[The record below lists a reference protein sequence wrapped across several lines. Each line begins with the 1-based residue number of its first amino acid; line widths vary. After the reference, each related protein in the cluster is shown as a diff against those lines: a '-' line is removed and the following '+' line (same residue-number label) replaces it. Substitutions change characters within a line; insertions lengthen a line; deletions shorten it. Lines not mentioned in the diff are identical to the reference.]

1 MKSLLISIMGE
12 EAEDIFKSVS
22 VNIITMTETKYDG
35 ESFNKIGALVWAKLR
50 IKCPDVADVLSLMSL
65 TMQVSEDPIDFISRI
80 KEIWHQ
86 ELGDKCNATEW
97 NSGLFYHMFKKG
109 LPDDVQDKLDGIVAM
124 EAKPLAEIQDHIIHF
139 FKKRGSGLEPVC
151 NLQAWTQDSYY
162 QEGDRLLGG
171 VFVVHSEY
179 SSPELTF
186 TEEPKPISCEGFHI
200 RFYRDVLAMVFAT
213 QEINRSPD
221 LLPNITLGFQI
232 FDSCTFQTRAIQGL
246 LEVLTGKQQQVPGYH
261 CSPHSM
267 PLGLVGEILSS
278 TSVPLGRISGLFHF
292 PQISYGSTLSTL
304 SDKLQF
310 PSFLRTVPSSTFQN
324 TALAWLMGYFGW
336 TWIGMIIS
344 DDEVGMVGGQSMK
357 RVIERNGGC
366 VAFMEK
372 VHLSYPRAKILSI
385 VKVSQRHGV
394 KVIILHS
401 PEVHVKMLMEAF
413 YSQNVTDKVFA
424 FSASFTVTLGLFP
437 RQTWPLFN
445 GSLAIVLHFTN
456 MPGFEEF
463 LTHLHPLR
471 DPSDTFIKLFWEK
484 AFNCKWP
491 DTNVTQ
497 VTTNTEKDGRP
508 LPCSENLT
516 LHKMVAHL
524 FELDDLGSTY
534 HTYLAV
540 YALAH
545 ALDSLM
551 KCKPGQGLFFN
562 GECADVNNIQP
573 WQVLHYVR
581 QINVTLNNGAKLY
594 FDVNGDALS
603 AYDILNVQ
611 ILGDD
616 DIRLVKVGR
625 YDSQQGKE
633 VQINTTSILWADHNQ
648 IPRSVCSEKC
658 PPGYRRAPREGQP
671 VCCFECIP
679 CSQGEITSSTDRD
692 ECMKCP
698 DEQWSNEK
706 HDDCVQKVREF
717 LSFEEPLG
725 LTLTIS
731 AVFLTFITCFVLGV
745 FIRYKDTPIVKANN
759 RGLSYLLLTSLM
771 LCFLCSFIFIGL
783 PQTLT
788 CMLRQTVFGVIFSI
802 SVSSVLAKTIVVVIA
817 FKATHPNGQ
826 TRRWL
831 ASKTPN
837 CIVLVSSLI
846 QVLICLFWLVKSP
859 PFEEMNIVAYKEKII
874 IECNEGDSIFF
885 YCMLGYM
892 GLLATVSFIVAFL
905 SRNLPGSFNEAKL
918 ITFSMLVFVSVW
930 ISFIPA
936 YLSTRGKC
944 MVAVEVFAILCSS
957 AGLLG
962 CIFFPKCYSILVR
975 PERNTRH
982 NLIGKRHF
990 GSIKSI

>member
-1 MKSLLISIMGE
+1 MTFSEPSRLGLLT
-12 EAEDIFKSVS
+12 FHYRPV
-22 VNIITMTETKYDG
+22 
-35 ESFNKIGALVWAKLR
+35 
-50 IKCPDVADVLSLMSL
+50 
-65 TMQVSEDPIDFISRI
+65 
-80 KEIWHQ
+80 H
-86 ELGDKCNATEW
+86 
-97 NSGLFYHMFKKG
+97 KG
-109 LPDDVQDKLDGIVAM
+109 
-124 EAKPLAEIQDHIIHF
+124 
-139 FKKRGSGLEPVC
+139 RGLEPIC

-162 QEGDRLLGG
+162 HEGDRLLGG

-200 RFYRDVLAMVFAT
+200 RFYRDVLAMVFAIE
-213 QEINRSPD
+213 EINRSPD

-232 FDSCTFQTRAIQGL
+232 FDSCTSQTRAIQGL

-278 TSVPLGRISGLFHF
+278 TSVPLARISGLFHF
-292 PQISYGSTLSTL
+292 SQHLKQNGFCVCRYDDAFKKISYGSVLSTL

-324 TALAWLMGYFGW
+324 IALARLMGYFGW
-336 TWIGMIIS
+336 TWIGIIIS
-344 DDEVGMVGGQSMK
+344 DDEVGMLGGQSMK
-357 RVIERNGGC
+357 RVIEQNGGC

-385 VKVSQRHGV
+385 VKVSQRHDV
-394 KVIILHS
+394 KVIIVHS
-401 PEVHVKMLMEAF
+401 SEVHVKMLMEAF
-413 YSQNVTDKVFA
+413 YSQNVTDKVFV

-456 MPGFEEF
+456 MPGFKEF

-471 DPSDTFIKLFWEK
+471 DPSDKFIKLFWEK

-491 DTNVTQ
+491 DTNGTQ

-508 LPCSENLT
+508 LPCSENQT
-516 LHKMVAHL
+516 LHKMVTHL

-545 ALDSLM
+545 ALDSVM
-551 KCKPGQGLFFN
+551 SCKPGQGPFVN

-581 QINVTLNNGAKLY
+581 KVNVTLNIGADLY
-594 FDVNGDALS
+594 FDMNGDALS
-603 AYDILNVQ
+603 AYDILNIQ
-611 ILGDD
+611 ILSNG
-616 DIRLVKVGR
+616 DIRLVKVGS
-625 YDSQQGKE
+625 YDSQKGEE
-633 VQINTTSILWADHNQ
+633 VQVNTTSILWAEDNQ

-679 CSQGEITSSTDRD
+679 CSQGEISDPGD
-692 ECMKCP
+692 ECIKCP
-698 DEQWSNEK
+698 IDQWSNEK
-706 HDDCVQKVREF
+706 RDQCIQKVREF

-725 LTLTIS
+725 LTLTTS
-731 AVFLTFITCFVLGV
+731 AVFLTFITCSVLGV
-745 FIRYKDTPIVKANN
+745 FLRYKDTPIVKANN

-783 PQTLT
+783 PQTFT

-817 FKATHPNGQ
+817 FKSTHPNGQ

-837 CIVLVSSLI
+837 CTVLISSLI

-859 PFEEMNIVAYKEKII
+859 PFAEMNIVTYKEKII

-892 GLLATVSFIVAFL
+892 GLLAIVSFIVAFL

-936 YLSTRGKC
+936 YLSTRGKY

-962 CIFFPKCYSILVR
+962 CIFFPKCYIILVR
-975 PERNTRH
+975 PERNIR
-982 NLIGKRHF
+982 NKLIGKRRF
-990 GSIKSI
+990 GSIKSE